1 MKLGDVKV
9 ERDPTL
15 GNLAYETKRLEARKA
30 IKVARKQ
37 LTAEFKGW
45 DKMLSKY
52 ESKVGKGEFLTHAGR
67 TLIESSSRLSQETAN
82 TNLTL
87 ILSAIDQLMQIC
99 GNCDDGQDL
108 DNWLDELLV
117 EKETQMD
124 MIAEGVD
131 LLGDQTEKMRLE
143 PEKKAEASGGASP
156 GGEQGPS
163 YRNFTYRSLDH
174 M

>member
-1 MKLGDVKV
+1 MKLGDMKV
-9 ERDPTL
+9 ARDPTL
-15 GNLAYETKRLEARKA
+15 GNPTYEAKRLEARKV
-30 IKVARKQ
+30 ITVAQKQ

-99 GNCDDGQDL
+99 GNCDD
-108 DNWLDELLV
+108 E
-117 EKETQMD
+117 
-124 MIAEGVD
+124 
-131 LLGDQTEKMRLE
+131 
-143 PEKKAEASGGASP
+143 
-156 GGEQGPS
+156 
-163 YRNFTYRSLDH
+163 
-174 M
+174 